1 MADVPKFKR
10 AAPADAIR
18 AESREP
24 GRREP
29 GGPGE
34 LRDPAIAGR
43 IAAEK
48 PGAAIGVDLPDLED
62 GAILPDNIRPVAAL
76 YFAAMLE
83 EMQFFQVADKV
94 VEQFNAGMLP
104 LSHGPAAERLYH
116 WFRDVHRRLGESER
130 RALYRR
136 VLGLGAPAGGPDTN
150 SRFPELWRSFLA
162 ATTQAGGDL
171 RPATLAARALAINLT
186 AHGHGLAAV
195 ATELTRTVQELLGIF
210 GEPDVL
216 AAYGVHDPWQLVER
230 VRTVHLGAS
239 GGIVRLRVM
248 ARTGSTILGW
258 LADHPPQRRAAALPI
273 AAIADDAARWLA
285 VADSDAG

>member
-10 AAPADAIR
+10 AAPVDATR

-34 LRDPAIAGR
+34 LRAPAIAGR

-136 VLGLGAPAGGPDTN
+136 VLGLGAPGGGPDTN

-216 AAYGVHDPWQLVER
+216 AAYAVHDPWQLVER